1 MTSTTLYDLL
11 PILKIADEQR
21 RLQFEDY
28 FKTAPLWLLEGFQVE
43 KLDSSVV
50 FVKEDDPA
58 DVVYFIVNGT
68 IEAIDYR
75 FLGVEYEFMRLNKL
89 YAIGGMEVIMEL
101 SRYKTTLRTASR
113 CTMLKLP
120 MKLYA
125 QWLATD
131 IRALKSEAK
140 LTGEV
145 LLEESR
151 QNRAMLFLQGA
162 DRLAMLLVQRY
173 ELYARNGMLV
183 VKSSRQELS
192 NIVGLSVKT
201 INRAVGKLL
210 EEGLLSRDGNKLVVS
225 KEQYERLKEKVEAVM
240 VV

>member
-1 MTSTTLYDLL
+1 MGSTTLYDFL
-11 PILKIADEQR
+11 PILKNAEEGR
-21 RLQFEDY
+21 RLQFEEY

-43 KLDSSVV
+43 KMDAATV
-50 FVKEDDPA
+50 FVKEDDP
-58 DVVYFIVNGT
+58 VELVYFIVKGM

-101 SRYKTTLRTASR
+101 PRYKTTLRTASR

-120 MKLYA
+120 SKLFSK
-125 QWLATD
+125 WLATD

-173 ELYARNGMLV
+173 EHYAKNGLLV
-183 VKSSRQELS
+183 IKSSRQDLS
-192 NIVGLSVKT
+192 NVVGLSVKT
-201 INRAVGKLL
+201 INRAVKKFT
-210 EEGLLSRDGNKLVVS
+210 EDEMISKVGNKLVVS
-225 KEQYERLKEKVEAVM
+225 EEQYGRLKQMVQTVM
-240 VV
+240 DT